1 MYGVDTSGKKGM
13 FVDRVEIEVAAG
25 DGGDGVIA
33 WRREKY
39 IPKGGP
45 SGGDGGKGGSVLV
58 YVDPNSCGLEWFR
71 HVRRVG
77 AKSGEKGGGSC
88 RKGGNGE
95 DVVLKVPPGT
105 VLRDIVT
112 GDVLFDGVK
121 EHETFTLCRGGKG
134 GYGNDHF
141 KSPTH
146 RAPQVA
152 TNGEAGEKKSVEFEL
167 KLIADVG
174 LVGFPNA
181 GKSTLLS
188 KLACRDVEIGAY
200 PFTTLTPNL
209 GYISYEGGKRVVL
222 SDIPGIIEGAHKNRG
237 LGLEFLRHIERTKV
251 LLFVLDAG
259 GVEGRTPVDDFEVLR
274 HELMHYNPALLERPS
289 CCVLNKCDEEGSE
302 ELVKDFKERVEHS
315 YIIEVSATEGTGL
328 EDLKAIVGAL
338 ALR

>member
-1 MYGVDTSGKKGM
+1 M
-13 FVDRVEIEVAAG
+13 FVDRVELEVSAG
-25 DGGDGVIA
+25 DGGDGVVS

-45 SGGDGGKGGSVLV
+45 AGGDGGKGGSVLV

-71 HVRRVG
+71 HVRKISAENGGKG
-77 AKSGEKGGGSC
+77 AGSC
-88 RKGGNGE
+88 RKGRDGE
-95 DVVLKVPPGT
+95 DVTLKIPPGT
-105 VLRDIVT
+105 ILRDLET
-112 GDVLFDGVK
+112 KEVLFDGVK
-121 EHETFTLCRGGKG
+121 EHETFILCRGGKG

-141 KSPTH
+141 KSPTN
-146 RAPQVA
+146 RAPVIA
-152 TNGEAGEKKSVEFEL
+152 TPGEEGERRSVEFEL

-209 GYISYEGGKRVVL
+209 GIIGYEGNKKVVL
-222 SDIPGIIEGAHKNRG
+222 SDIPGIIEGAHRNKG

-259 GVEGRTPVDDFEVLR
+259 GTEGRTPLDDFAVLR
-274 HELMHYNPALLERPS
+274 KELMTYDPGLLDRPS
-289 CCVLNKCDEEGSE
+289 CCVLNKCDVDSAE
-302 ELVKDFKERVEHS
+302 ELVSAFKEKVSHPYVVEIS
-315 YIIEVSATEGTGL
+315 ALEEVGL
-328 EDLKAIVGAL
+328 EDLKAIIGAL
-338 ALR
+338 VCQ